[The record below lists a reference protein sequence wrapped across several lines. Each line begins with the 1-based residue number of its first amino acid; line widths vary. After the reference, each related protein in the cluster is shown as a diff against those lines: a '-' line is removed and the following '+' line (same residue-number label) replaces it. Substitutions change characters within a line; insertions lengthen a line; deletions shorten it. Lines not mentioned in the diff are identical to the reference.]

1 LHPSRASRGASHTIG
16 TNRSPHGTDDDGEL
30 ETRFRTLVEQIPA
43 IVYIWSV
50 KGSLDEVVE
59 EFVSP
64 QIEEVLGFRSEEW
77 MANPR
82 LWVDTLH
89 PDDRDEVIGE
99 TTRSFEAGEPFKM
112 EYRVLAKDGRV
123 VWLHDVASVVS
134 RDDRG
139 RATRYQG
146 VQLDI
151 TARKEAEHAQRQVV
165 EKLQRLD
172 RQRRQ
177 LLVRSTRTQEDERR
191 RIADDIHDDTMQ
203 RLLAIPMWLE
213 SATKNHP
220 EIQTEDRFVRLQ
232 EVVSDAVARLRHM
245 VFELHP
251 RILDDEGLVAA
262 IRAYL
267 DGWTK
272 LGAPSRFEITS
283 SLSKEPPP
291 VTRLLLYRIVQEAL
305 TNARRHSEASLVA
318 ISLTHQ
324 ARGFDVV
331 VEDDGIGFDVEAA
344 QGSTDAHSGLSS
356 MLERAEVAGGWC
368 RIESR
373 PGSTTVEVWVPERA
387 PEDVPLGP
395 ERWAGRADGGV
406 RETEGSGDRMLT
418 SRGLSPREI
427 EVARLLALGHT
438 NAEIAASLYLSV
450 RTIEHHRASVFRKLR
465 VHSRAALVHEMRER
479 PAPQGDRS
487 SPNV

>member
-1 LHPSRASRGASHTIG
+1 LHPSRDREASPTIAK
-16 TNRSPHGTDDDGEL
+16 NRSGKRTDDEHAEL

-43 IVYIWSV
+43 IVYVWSV
-50 KGSLDEVVE
+50 QGSLDEVVE

-64 QIEEVLGFRSEEW
+64 QIEEVLGYRSEEW

-82 LWVDTLH
+82 LWIDTLH

-172 RQRRQ
+172 QQRRQ
-177 LLVRSTRTQEDERR
+177 LLVRSTRTQEEERR

-203 RLLAIPMWLE
+203 RLLAIPMWLQ
-213 SATKNHP
+213 AAANDHP
-220 EIQTEDRFVRLQ
+220 EIQTEERFVRLQ
-232 EVVSDAVARLRHM
+232 EVVADAVARLRHM

-262 IRAYL
+262 IRAHL

-272 LGAPSRFEITS
+272 LGASARFEITNELTS
-283 SLSKEPPP
+283 EPPQ

-305 TNARRHSEASLVA
+305 TNARRHAEASLVTITFKQRA
-318 ISLTHQ
+318 G
-324 ARGFDVV
+324 GFEVIV
-331 VEDDGIGFDVEAA
+331 ADDGIGFDVEAA
-344 QGSTDAHSGLSS
+344 QRSSDDHSGLSS

-368 RIESR
+368 RVKND
-373 PGSTTVEVWVPERA
+373 PGGTTVEVWVPERA
-387 PEDVPLGP
+387 PADAPLGH
-395 ERWAGRADGGV
+395 ERWAGPAESGV
-406 RETEGSGDRMLT
+406 AGSVDRLLT

-465 VHSRAALVHEMRER
+465 VHSRAALVYEMRER
-479 PAPQGDRS
+479 PAPQGEGS

>member
-1 LHPSRASRGASHTIG
+1 LHPSRDREASHTIA
-16 TNRSPHGTDDDGEL
+16 NKRSDRQADDEQGEL

-43 IVYIWSV
+43 IVYVWSV
-50 KGSLDEVVE
+50 RGSLDEVVE

-64 QIEEVLGFRSEEW
+64 QIEEVLGYRSEEW
-77 MANPR
+77 MTNPR
-82 LWVDTLH
+82 LWIDTLH
-89 PDDRDEVIGE
+89 PDDRDEVISE

-134 RDDRG
+134 RDDEG

-165 EKLQRLD
+165 EKLTRLD
-172 RQRRQ
+172 QQRRQ
-177 LLVRSTRTQEDERR
+177 LLVRSTRTQEEERR

-213 SATKNHP
+213 AATNDHP
-220 EIQTEDRFVRLQ
+220 EIQTEKRFVRLQ
-232 EVVSDAVARLRHM
+232 EVVTDAVARLRHM

-262 IRAYL
+262 IRAHL

-272 LGAPSRFEITS
+272 LGASARFEITNELTS
-283 SLSKEPPP
+283 EPPQ

-305 TNARRHSEASLVA
+305 TNARRHAEASLVTITLKQRA
-318 ISLTHQ
+318 G
-324 ARGFDVV
+324 GFEVIV
-331 VEDDGIGFDVEAA
+331 ADDGIGFDVEAA
-344 QGSTDAHSGLSS
+344 QRSSENHSGLSS

-368 RIESR
+368 RARSV
-373 PGSTTVEVWVPERA
+373 PGGTTVEVWVPERA
-387 PEDVPLGP
+387 PADAPLGP
-395 ERWAGRADGGV
+395 ERWVGPAESGVAGSV
-406 RETEGSGDRMLT
+406 DRMLT
-418 SRGLSPREI
+418 ARGLSPREI

-450 RTIEHHRASVFRKLR
+450 RTVEHHRASVFRKLR

-487 SPNV
+487 DPKV

>member
-1 LHPSRASRGASHTIG
+1 LHPSRDREASHTIA
-16 TNRSPHGTDDDGEL
+16 NKRSDRQADDEQGEL

-43 IVYIWSV
+43 IVYVWSV

-64 QIEEVLGFRSEEW
+64 QIEDVLGFRSEEW

-82 LWVDTLH
+82 LWIDTLH
-89 PDDRDEVIGE
+89 PDDRDEVISE

-112 EYRVLAKDGRV
+112 EYRMLAKDGRV

-165 EKLQRLD
+165 EKLRRLD
-172 RQRRQ
+172 QQRRQ
-177 LLVRSTRTQEDERR
+177 LLVRSARTQEEERR

-213 SATKNHP
+213 SAAKHHP
-220 EIQTEDRFVRLQ
+220 EIQAESRFVKLQ

-262 IRAYL
+262 IRSYL

-272 LGAPSRFEITS
+272 LGASSRFEITNE
-283 SLSKEPPP
+283 LTTEPPR

-305 TNARRHSEASLVA
+305 TNARRHAEASLVSITLKQRA
-318 ISLTHQ
+318 G
-324 ARGFDVV
+324 GFEVIV
-331 VEDDGIGFDVEAA
+331 ADDGIGFDVEAA
-344 QGSTDAHSGLSS
+344 QRSTDNHSGLSS

-368 RIESR
+368 RIKSA
-373 PGSTTVEVWVPERA
+373 PGRTTVEVWVPERA
-387 PEDVPLGP
+387 PADAPLGP
-395 ERWAGRADGGV
+395 ERWVGPAESGVAGSV
-406 RETEGSGDRMLT
+406 DRMLT
-418 SRGLSPREI
+418 ARGLSPREI

-450 RTIEHHRASVFRKLR
+450 RTVEHHRANVFRKLR

-479 PAPQGDRS
+479 PASQEDR
-487 SPNV
+487 PNLDA